1 MYQEVVLAAIY
12 KFYDFRQPPIL
23 FYVYAVFCLQ
33 GVYLCC
39 LYLLAW
45 SLTGSWLAG
54 VLTTAMVATNR

>member
-1 MYQEVVLAAIY
+1 MLHHTCS
-12 KFYDFRQPPIL
+12 
-23 FYVYAVFCLQ
+23 VFCLQ

-54 VLTTAMVATNR
+54 VLTTAMVATSR

>member
-1 MYQEVVLAAIY
+1 MSQHTC
-12 KFYDFRQPPIL
+12 P
-23 FYVYAVFCLQ
+23 VFCLQ

-54 VLTTAMVATNR
+54 VLTTAMVATSR